1 MIKIINDPLL
11 NFNSKNKKQANHFL
25 AAPNHAKEAEQGKI
39 KLTTA
44 QSIIDEL

>member
-25 AAPNHAKEAEQGKI
+25 ATANQAKVAEQ
-39 KLTTA
+39 
-44 QSIIDEL
+44 E